1 MIFLSVL
8 TGETGFKYRKRE
20 NTMSKL
26 YGGLSALKDGTFS
39 FEEVLLYYTDIPLQ
53 TLFFENRKN
62 KKKEGFCM
70 ARIIN
75 QPMVDLRGF
84 TPEALKKI
92 KSIIN
97 VATVLLPEDMPDGF
111 SEAYMQIK
119 KTNIAGEVRVPDSAQ
134 FFNGD
139 VTLTRK
145 DVTDNSVIMCNGI
158 AFVRD
163 IPEEMNV
170 RMIVNGTLIKAESAF
185 ITVTSINGTKV
196 EVSDAVK
203 PIKGKANLTF
213 DKSFADNIEEKTV
226 LVACGKIYI
235 SDDVTEEMLSSKQVR
250 FIAIGKIIARKEL
263 HGYINANSDAVGKVL
278 TAEGA
283 DNKEKKKLF
292 WWK

>member
-1 MIFLSVL
+1 MLFFNVL
-8 TGETGFKYRKRE
+8 LNETGFNKKKRVRM
-20 NTMSKL
+20 MSKL
-26 YGGLSALKDGTFS
+26 YAGLLSLKDGTMS
-39 FEEVLLYYTDIPLQ
+39 FDDVLLYYSDIPLPYFIIK
-53 TLFFENRKN
+53 TIKE
-62 KKKEGFCM
+62 KKEGKYM

-84 TPEALKKI
+84 TPEALRKI

-97 VATVLLPEDMPDGF
+97 VASVLLPEDMPDGF

-119 KTNIAGEVRVPDSAQ
+119 KINVAGEIRVPDSAQ

-145 DVTDNSVIMCNGI
+145 DVTNNSVIMCNGI

-170 RMIVNGTLIKAESAF
+170 RMIINGTLIKSESAC

-196 EVSDAVK
+196 EVSDDVK
-203 PIKGKANLTF
+203 TVKGKAQLTF
-213 DKSFADNIEEKTV
+213 DKNFADNIAEKTI

-235 SDDVTEEMLSSKQVR
+235 SDEVTEEMLSAKQVR
-250 FIAIGKIIARKEL
+250 FVAAGKIYARKEL
-263 HGYINANSDAVGKVL
+263 HGYIQANSEAVGKVL
-278 TAEGA
+278 TAQEE
-283 DNKEKKKLF
+283 KTEKKKKLF
-292 WWK
+292 RWK